1 MFAISKEDRV
11 QRRPY
16 RSTKTSRAW
25 HPKTN
30 AELSRAAPWRPERIP
45 EETLWQAFPH
55 RLTGFLSGVG
65 AVLWEWRR
73 RRNGR
78 LELARLDERMLR
90 DIGLTRVDAEYEM
103 NKPFW
108 REC

>member
-11 QRRPY
+11 QRRLY
-16 RSTKTSRAW
+16 RSTTTIRAW
-25 HPKTN
+25 NPKTK
-30 AELSRAAPWRPERIP
+30 ADLPRAAPWRPARIP
-45 EETLWQAFPH
+45 EETLRQAFPH
-55 RLTGFLSGVG
+55 RLTGFLNGVG
-65 AVLWEWRR
+65 AVLREWRR

-108 REC
+108 RE

>member
-45 EETLWQAFPH
+45 EETLWQALPH

-108 REC
+108 RE

>member
-11 QRRPY
+11 QRRLY
-16 RSTKTSRAW
+16 RSTTTNRAW
-25 HPKTN
+25 NPKTK

-45 EETLWQAFPH
+45 EETLSQAFPH

-65 AVLWEWRR
+65 AVLQEWRR

-78 LELARLDERMLR
+78 LELARLDGRMLR
-90 DIGLTRVDAEYEM
+90 DIGLTRADAEYEM

-108 REC
+108 RE

>member
-11 QRRPY
+11 QRRLY
-16 RSTKTSRAW
+16 RSTRTNRAW
-25 HPKTN
+25 NPKTK

-45 EETLWQAFPH
+45 EETLSQAFPH

-65 AVLWEWRR
+65 AVLQEWRR

-78 LELARLDERMLR
+78 LELARLDGRMLR
-90 DIGLTRVDAEYEM
+90 DIGLTRADAEYEM

-108 REC
+108 RE

>member
-1 MFAISKEDRV
+1 MVAISKEDRV

-25 HPKTN
+25 HPKTK
-30 AELSRAAPWRPERIP
+30 AEFSRAAPWRPERIP

-55 RLTGFLSGVG
+55 RLTGFLSGVV
-65 AVLWEWRR
+65 AVLREWRR

-108 REC
+108 RE

>member
-11 QRRPY
+11 RRQLY
-16 RSTKTSRAW
+16 RPTRTSRTW
-25 HPKTN
+25 NPKTK

-45 EETLWQAFPH
+45 EETLGQAFP
-55 RLTGFLSGVG
+55 RRPTGFLSGVG
-65 AVLWEWRR
+65 AVLREWRR

-108 REC
+108 RE

>member
-1 MFAISKEDRV
+1 M
-11 QRRPY
+11 QRQALLTERL
-16 RSTKTSRAW
+16 RRAW
-25 HPKTN
+25 DPKTK

-108 REC
+108 RE

>member
-1 MFAISKEDRV
+1 MFAISKEDWV
-11 QRRPY
+11 QRRLY
-16 RSTKTSRAW
+16 RSTRISRAW
-25 HPKTN
+25 NPKTK
-30 AELSRAAPWRPERIP
+30 ADLPRAAPWRPARIP
-45 EETLWQAFPH
+45 EETLRQAFPH
-55 RLTGFLSGVG
+55 RLTGFLNGVG
-65 AVLWEWRR
+65 AVLREWRR

-108 REC
+108 RE

>member
-11 QRRPY
+11 QQRLY
-16 RSTKTSRAW
+16 QSTRTSRAW
-25 HPKTN
+25 NPKTK
-30 AELSRAAPWRPERIP
+30 AALSRAAPWRPERIP
-45 EETLWQAFPH
+45 EATLWQAFPH

-65 AVLWEWRR
+65 AVLREWRR

-90 DIGLTRVDAEYEM
+90 DIGLTHADAEYEM

-108 REC
+108 RE

>member
-11 QRRPY
+11 QRRLY
-16 RSTKTSRAW
+16 RSTRTNRAW
-25 HPKTN
+25 NPKTK
-30 AELSRAAPWRPERIP
+30 AELSRAASWRPERIP

-55 RLTGFLSGVG
+55 RLTSFLSGVG
-65 AVLWEWRR
+65 AVLREWRR
-73 RRNGR
+73 RRNSR

-108 REC
+108 RE

>member
-1 MFAISKEDRV
+1 
-11 QRRPY
+11 
-16 RSTKTSRAW
+16 
-25 HPKTN
+25 
-30 AELSRAAPWRPERIP
+30 
-45 EETLWQAFPH
+45 
-55 RLTGFLSGVG
+55 VG

-90 DIGLTRVDAEYEM
+90 DIGLTRADAEYEM

-108 REC
+108 RE

>member
-55 RLTGFLSGVG
+55 RLTSFLSGVG
-65 AVLWEWRR
+65 AVLREWRR

-90 DIGLTRVDAEYEM
+90 DIGLTRADAEYEM

-108 REC
+108 RE